1 MRVRV
6 RGRVQG
12 VGFRQAAVA
21 RARSLDLAGWVANL
35 ADGSVEAVFEGPRDR
50 VESMVDWCRRGP
62 SGARVDGVSEARE
75 QPTGDRGFRAEFA
88 QRPSG
93 KEQ

>member
-1 MRVRV
+1 M
-6 RGRVQG
+6 QG
-12 VGFRQAAVA
+12 VGFRQQTAA

-62 SGARVDGVSEARE
+62 SGARVTGLDEVSEAPRGE
-75 QPTGDRGFRAEFA
+75 AGFRIEFA
-88 QRPSG
+88 QRPG
-93 KEQ
+93 G